1 MPSMSRVDQIYKDW
15 KKLSPG
21 NKLKVSD
28 GQRTGIV
35 SAVGNDCVFVK
46 WDPFDSYVD
55 TISEKINPDDINV
68 IGTLY
73 PIKRNKKRDDF
84 FTF

>member
-1 MPSMSRVDQIYKDW
+1 MPSVSRVDQIYRDW
-15 KKLSPG
+15 KKLAPA

-28 GQRTGIV
+28 GDRIGVI
-35 SAVGNDCVFVK
+35 SAVGIDCVFVK
-46 WDPFDSYVD
+46 WFPFTSYVG
-55 TISEKINPDDINV
+55 TISDRLNPDDVSI

-73 PIKRNKKRDDF
+73 PVKRNKNRDDF